1 MSSVEL
7 TVPDL
12 GNFNEVSVVEVLVK
26 TGEHIEIDTPLL
38 TLETDK
44 ASMDVPSTAAGV
56 IGEVLV
62 KAGDKVSK
70 GTPILRLQAAAPV
83 AAAPASPAPTP
94 TPTPAPA
101 PAAAAPTRSVS
112 GAQGAESGFD
122 RSTQLLVLGSG
133 PGGYSA
139 AFGVLA
145 VLQAALTAAVAFG
158 LLGLTIAG
166 SVWGLLGMAVLSA
179 LLGSSLGL
187 FLSAFARTEFQA
199 VQFLP
204 AFVLPQLLLCGLF
217 VPRASMAPLLHWI
230 SWALPLTYALD
241 GVTKV
246 ASAAPLSGS
255 LGRDVAV
262 LALSVPVA
270 VVAGALTLRRRT
282 A

>member
-1 MSSVEL
+1 MSVRRTLATATRILTEIRHDPRTAGLLAGVPSFLMVLLRFAFEAHLEVFRQVGPALLALFPFTTMFVVTSVSMLRER
-7 TVPDL
+7 
-12 GNFNEVSVVEVLVK
+12 
-26 TGEHIEIDTPLL
+26 TGG
-38 TLETDK
+38 TLE
-44 ASMDVPSTAAGV
+44 
-56 IGEVLV
+56 
-62 KAGDKVSK
+62 
-70 GTPILRLQAAAPV
+70 RLM
-83 AAAPASPAPTP
+83 ASPI
-94 TPTPAPA
+94 
-101 PAAAAPTRSVS
+101 RK
-112 GAQGAESGFD
+112 AE
-122 RSTQLLVLGSG
+122 LL
-133 PGGYSA
+133 GGYSA